1 MFRFASLYG
10 LGRDIGRN
18 VYYDGN
24 NSEIEL
30 VIEFL
35 QETEDV
41 FPIMY
46 DKFHIK
52 V

>member
-10 LGRDIGRN
+10 LGRDIGRD
-18 VYYDGN
+18 VYFDGRSN
-24 NSEIEL
+24 E

-41 FPIMY
+41 FPIMH